1 MIVFFLIL
9 SLCGYVILKYSNMSL
24 PSYITYFLSAFIII
38 CVSILILKLDVKPE
52 IKYTI
57 FGFSLFVLLHNL
69 VIGAKMLFK

>member
-1 MIVFFLIL
+1 MIIFFLIL
-9 SLCGYVILKYSNMSL
+9 SLFGYVILKYSNMSL
-24 PSYITYFLSAFIII
+24 PIYITYFFSAFIII

>member
-1 MIVFFLIL
+1 MIIFLLIL
-9 SLCGYVILKYSNMSL
+9 FLCGYVILKYSNMS
-24 PSYITYFLSAFIII
+24 PSSYFTYFLTAFIII
-38 CVSILILKLDVKPE
+38 GVSILILKLDVKPQ

>member
-1 MIVFFLIL
+1 MIIFFLIL

-24 PSYITYFLSAFIII
+24 PSYIAYFLTAFIII
-38 CVSILILKLDVKPE
+38 CVSILILKLNVKPE

>member
-24 PSYITYFLSAFIII
+24 PSYVTYFSSAFIVI
-38 CVSILILKLDVKPE
+38 CVSILILKLDIKPQ
-52 IKYTI
+52 IKYTM
-57 FGFSLFVLLHNL
+57 FGFSLFVLLHNF